1 MTIDEIKKQYNLEN
15 VEYRV
20 RLVHQPMTTYT
31 DVNFMTEE
39 VLDQFNKFYYYV
51 EYEATPNTYKVFSE
65 RTYSYVWDED
75 DGWICDGSVDNVD
88 PRMLLDLG
96 NIAMKFASFKEEQR
110 LKSL

>member
-1 MTIDEIKKQYNLEN
+1 MTIDEIRKQYNLEN

-20 RLVHQPMTTYT
+20 RLVDGSSTYT
-31 DVNFMTEE
+31 DVNFMAEE

-51 EYEATPNTYKVFSE
+51 EFEATPNTYKVFEE

-75 DGWICDGSVDNVD
+75 DGWICDGSVDNIN
-88 PRMLLDLG
+88 PQMLLDFGQL
-96 NIAMKFASFKEEQR
+96 AMKFASFKEEQR

>member
-1 MTIDEIKKQYNLEN
+1 MTIDEIRKQYNLEN

-20 RLVHQPMTTYT
+20 RLVDGPSTYT
-31 DVNFMTEE
+31 DVNFMAE

-51 EYEATPNTYKVFSE
+51 EFEATPNTYKVFEE

-88 PRMLLDLG
+88 PKMLLDFGQL
-96 NIAMKFASFKEEQR
+96 AMKFARFKEEQR